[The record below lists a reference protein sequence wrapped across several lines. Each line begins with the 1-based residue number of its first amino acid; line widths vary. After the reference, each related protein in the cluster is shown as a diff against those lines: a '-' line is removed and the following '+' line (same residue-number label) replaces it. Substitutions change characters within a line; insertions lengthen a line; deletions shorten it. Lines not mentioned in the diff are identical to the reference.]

1 MPISEQ
7 KEEAIEANICE
18 FLMMKG
24 ASLDK
29 IISEGFYNANKGYYQ
44 RRKSGF
50 TNPGIAD
57 IIGVYE
63 GMYFAIEVKK
73 PSEMSFFDNSIE
85 YLTARFTEAQKRGI
99 SAATLKKYW
108 HACEQRAFL
117 DDKIR
122 AGGIG
127 FFASSIEEVKQGFKE
142 FNVIL

>member
-1 MPISEQ
+1 MKDEQ
-7 KEEAIEANICE
+7 KEEVIEANICE
-18 FLMMKG
+18 FLMYKG

-29 IISEGFYNANKGYYQ
+29 IISEGFYNAAKGIYQ

-85 YLTARFTEAQKRGI
+85 YLTARFTDAQKRGI
-99 SAATLKKYW
+99 SAATLKKYF
-108 HACEQRAFL
+108 HAMEQRSFL
-117 DDKIR
+117 DNKIK
-122 AGGIG
+122 A
-127 FFASSIEEVKQGFKE
+127 
-142 FNVIL
+142 